1 MGKVVMYASVSVDG
15 FVADEN
21 DQPGPLF
28 DWLLSGDVPLDES
41 GECGLVPMG
50 RKLLEELTIRP
61 PQAGLQRN
69 QPTNVSD
76 DRMQFRFSHC
86 FGSP

>member
-1 MGKVVMYASVSVDG
+1 MVMQHVPAHTQ
-15 FVADEN
+15 N
-21 DQPGPLF
+21 QP
-28 DWLLSGDVPLDES
+28 SVPLDEG

-69 QPTNVSD
+69 QPANVSD
-76 DRMQFRFSHC
+76 DRMQFRFGHC